1 MCAFGPPSP
10 DRPQMEVVSDATAA
24 QSAPFSE
31 VATGL
36 SGAGKISVGVQRAGG
51 LKCARCWN
59 YSAGVGSAPAEHP
72 GCCER
77 CWPVVERLGFR
88 LPMTAVVAAPVAA

>member
-51 LKCARCWN
+51 LTC
-59 YSAGVGSAPAEHP
+59 AGVGSAPADLP

-77 CWPVVERLGFR
+77 CWPVVERLDFR
-88 LPMTAVVAAPVAA
+88 LPATAVAAPVAA

>member
-1 MCAFGPPSP
+1 MCVWPPP
-10 DRPQMEVVSDATAA
+10 PNRPQMEVVSDAISA
-24 QSAPFSE
+24 QSPPFSE

-77 CWPVVERLGFR
+77 CWPVVERLDFR
-88 LPMTAVVAAPVAA
+88 LPATAVAAPVAA